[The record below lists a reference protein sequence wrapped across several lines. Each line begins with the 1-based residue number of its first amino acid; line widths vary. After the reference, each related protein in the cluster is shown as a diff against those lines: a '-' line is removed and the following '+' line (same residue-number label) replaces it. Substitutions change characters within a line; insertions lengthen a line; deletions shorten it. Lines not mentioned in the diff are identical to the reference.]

1 MLLKYG
7 RIIMKDSNYQ
17 IDVSKLYR
25 KKPIKDGQITKE
37 KVSKVIQALSDI
49 DKKILS
55 SMSYDN
61 TPPTDENNNI
71 VNYISTQQSLTSKLS
86 KQQEQNR
93 LEKYQKIKE
102 LRNEYY
108 NGNNTNLSELS
119 NTYKLSITTIRKN
132 I

>member
-1 MLLKYG
+1 M
-7 RIIMKDSNYQ
+7 
-17 IDVSKLYR
+17 
-25 KKPIKDGQITKE
+25 
-37 KVSKVIQALSDI
+37 SKVIQELSDI
-49 DKKILS
+49 DEKILS

-71 VNYISTQQSLTSKLS
+71 VNYISTQQRLTSKLS

>member
-37 KVSKVIQALSDI
+37 KVSKVIQELSDI
-49 DKKILS
+49 DEKILS
-55 SMSYDN
+55 SMSYGN